1 MRVLTPDY
9 NETPTPEASEKE
21 NQFQKIE
28 AYLAAKYEFRNNLIK
43 CKPEILSNGTW
54 QPLSKYQL
62 NGYKRE
68 MAHALKTPPAT
79 KTILEVIESPAFPM
93 VNPVKEY
100 FTNLETPADQTD
112 YINLMADTLTPAQN
126 DILSAAKLRQM
137 LRQNFKKWLVGAVAC
152 ALVDEVINHTC
163 LVLTGGQ
170 GIFKT
175 TWLNNLCPP
184 YLKDYLYCNHLNLQQ
199 KDSQTLLAECFLI
212 NIDDQLQQIN
222 KKDANEI
229 KNIITAPIVKYRR
242 PYDTHIQEYPRIASF
257 CASVNGNDFLTDT
270 TGNRRFLPFE
280 IEAINIQAAKQI
292 PLNKM
297 YAQAVQ
303 LFRAGFQY
311 WFTSADVKE
320 MEAYNTTFEHIT
332 PEEQFLNL
340 YFEPTEEQKIDNEY
354 FKTYDNYYF
363 LNTAS
368 ILSFMQ
374 METGGRFIEKRVG
387 EALNKNMFIKRQLTI
402 NNKRQR
408 GYFLTLIRKPANHN
422 AANFLNTLKDQPF

>member
-1 MRVLTPDY
+1 MKVLTPDY
-9 NETPTPEASEKE
+9 TETPEPAGDKE

-28 AYLAAKYEFRNNLIK
+28 MFLTARYNFRNNAIK
-43 CKPEILSNGTW
+43 CKPELLTDGSW
-54 QPLSKYQL
+54 QPLTKYKL

-68 MAHALKTPPAT
+68 MAKMLNKPPAT
-79 KTILEVIESPAFPM
+79 KTILEVIESPAFPLI
-93 VNPVKEY
+93 NPVKDY
-100 FTNLETPADQTD
+100 FNNLEPPADQTD

-126 DILSAAKLRQM
+126 DILPADKLHQM

-152 ALVDEVINHTC
+152 ALTDEVINHTC

-175 TWLNNLCPP
+175 TWLNNLCPQ
-184 YLKDYLYCNHLNLQQ
+184 YLKDYLYCNHINLQQ

-257 CASVNGNDFLTDT
+257 CASVNGNDFMTDT

-280 IEAINIQAAKQI
+280 IEAINIEAAKKI

-303 LFRAGFQY
+303 LFKRGFQY
-311 WFTSADVKE
+311 WFTKADVKE

-340 YFEPTEEQKIDNEY
+340 YFEPTEEKHIDQES
-354 FKTYDNYYF
+354 FKVWDNHYF

-368 ILSFMQ
+368 VLSFMQ
-374 METGGRFIEKRVG
+374 METGGKFIEKRVG
-387 EALNKNMFIKRQLTI
+387 EALNKNLFVKKQITLNGKRA
-402 NNKRQR
+402 R
-408 GYFLTLIRKPANHN
+408 GYFLNTIRKPSNYN
-422 AANFLNTLKDQPF
+422 AQKFLEAFNDTPV